1 MKFQQLIYFPLFL
14 VATLH
19 GSADQEGYEEILV
32 SASLVPIN
40 SNDSAN
46 SITLITADDID
57 NLAIANLSD
66 LLRDLAGFS
75 VSRSGVLGAQT
86 QIRVR
91 GSEAN
96 HVLVLIDGIEANNS
110 AQNDEFNWGNISA
123 SDIERIEV
131 IRGPQSSI
139 YGSDAMSGIINIV
152 TKTSKEKKEVQAFTE
167 YGSFDTKNYG
177 LSIGIK
183 DKKFNARVGISELST
198 EGENISRE
206 GSENDGYEIS
216 TMNVKAKWVPTKNLN
231 VIFSGHKRFGIN
243 EYDSDINFSSLL

>member
-1 MKFQQLIYFPLFL
+1 MKLKQLDLFSFYFSCYSSRNNCSRA
-14 VATLH
+14 VCR
-19 GSADQEGYEEILV
+19 ILV
-32 SASLVPIN
+32 SASLVPI
-40 SNDSAN
+40 SPNDSAN

-66 LLRDLAGFS
+66 ILRDLPGFS

-152 TKTSKEKKEVQAFTE
+152 TKTSKEKMK
-167 YGSFDTKNYG
+167 
-177 LSIGIK
+177 
-183 DKKFNARVGISELST
+183 
-198 EGENISRE
+198 SRPLQ
-206 GSENDGYEIS
+206 NTVALRQQI
-216 TMNVKAKWVPTKNLN
+216 MV
-231 VIFSGHKRFGIN
+231 
-243 EYDSDINFSSLL
+243 